1 MTGKITVG
9 TIQDTDGNT
18 VASTYV
24 TRGVAT
30 AKLLFSQNDASAF
43 TGGNNHSLN
52 ISSSSD
58 HTTGVFG
65 INFTSNMTNKAYP
78 GSTAADGG
86 GTTFGVNCIGYNDGG
101 TYASDYRR
109 SDGVLCGTRQLND
122 NSALDRTFNGVIIHG
137 DLA

>member
-9 TIQDTDGNT
+9 TIQDTAGNT

-24 TRGVAT
+24 TSGVAT
-30 AKLLFSQNDASAF
+30 AKLLFSQSATAF
-43 TGGNNHSLN
+43 TGGDNHSLN

-65 INFTSNMTNKAYP
+65 INFTSIMTDKAYP
-78 GSTAADGG
+78 ASSNSDGG

-101 TYASDYRR
+101 TYASDWRR
-109 SDGVLCGTRQLND
+109 SDGALCGTRQLHD
-122 NSALDRTFNGVIIHG
+122 NSAIDRTYNGVTIHG

>member
-9 TIQDTDGNT
+9 TIQDTAGNT

-24 TRGVAT
+24 TNGVAT
-30 AKLLFSQNDASAF
+30 AKLLFSQTIAF
-43 TGGNNHSLN
+43 TGGDNHSLN

-65 INFTSNMTNKAYP
+65 INFTSNMTDKAYP
-78 GSTAADGG
+78 ASATSDGG

-101 TYASDYRR
+101 AYASDWRR
-109 SDGVLCGTRQLND
+109 SDGVICGTRQLHD
-122 NSALDRTFNGVIIHG
+122 NSAIDRTYNGVTIHG